1 MTTIWPILLI
11 ITTLSPLLYKLWHK
25 GEPVN
30 LSREQLKGGFGRTCL
45 ATILNFALLYLCG
58 FFLAFGWPQIVWII
72 LTAFG
77 FFTTTAFLIATWA
90 FPQILETLQNH
101 VDKNKTTLGMDFFDI
116 FTYGLIF
123 IVYVCG
129 GAFAAW

>member
-58 FFLAFGWPQIVWII
+58 FFLAFNWPQIVWIT
-72 LTAFG
+72 LTAAG
-77 FFTTTAFLIATWA
+77 LAATSMFLIATWA
-90 FPQILETLQNH
+90 SPQVLETFQEFADKRNLTFG
-101 VDKNKTTLGMDFFDI
+101 VDFSDI
-116 FTYGLIF
+116 LTYGIVF
-123 IVYVCG
+123 IVYAFG